1 MSEIITVENTF
12 ETNYITTENAT
23 FEKTEGG
30 FVSVQ
35 FDGKFYPRADFCRA
49 FPLSAPDVYIS
60 VRESSGKHREIGMIE
75 SLLEFPDDI
84 AYMIRT
90 QINLRYFTPKIT
102 KLYSAVDANGTTTFD
117 CDNDKGRCTFVIRGG
132 SDAVIRLSDTRII
145 FTDVDG
151 NRFEV
156 ADLTKLTHREQKKLD
171 LYI

>member
-12 ETNYITTENAT
+12 ETKYITTENAT
-23 FEKTEGG
+23 FKMTEGG
-30 FVSVQ
+30 FVSVD
-35 FDGKFYPRADFCRA
+35 FEGKFYPRADFCRA
-49 FPLSAPDVYIS
+49 FPLSAPDIYIS
-60 VRESSGKHREIGMIE
+60 VRESVGKHKEIGMIADLKE
-75 SLLEFPDDI
+75 WPQDI
-84 AYMIRT
+84 AEMIRT
-90 QINLRYFTPKIT
+90 QVNLRYFTPKLL

-117 CDNDKGRCTFVIRGG
+117 CDTDKGRCTFVIRGG

-156 ADLTKLTHREQKKLD
+156 ADLTKLSHREQKKLD

>member
-1 MSEIITVENTF
+1 MSEIIVENNF
-12 ETNYITTENAT
+12 ESKYLTAENTT

-30 FVSVQ
+30 FVSVR
-35 FDGKFYPRADFCRA
+35 FEDKFYPRADFCRA
-49 FPLSAPDVYIS
+49 FPLSAPDIYVS
-60 VRESSGKHREIGMIE
+60 VRESEGKHREIGI
-75 SLLEFPDDI
+75 I
-84 AYMIRT
+84 ADLRQLPGEIADMIRT

-102 KLYSAVDANGTTTFD
+102 KLYSTADANGTTTFD
-117 CDNDKGRCTFVIRGG
+117 CDTDKGRCTFVIRGG

-156 ADLTKLTHREQKKLD
+156 ADLTKLSRREQKKLD

>member
-12 ETNYITTENAT
+12 ETKYITAQNAT

-35 FDGKFYPRADFCRA
+35 FEGNFYPRADFCRA

-75 SLLEFPDDI
+75 NLLEFPQDI
-84 AYMIRT
+84 ADMIRT

-102 KLYSAVDANGTTTFD
+102 KLHSAVDANGTTTFD
-117 CDNDKGRCTFVIRGG
+117 CDTDKGRCTFVIRGG

-151 NRFEV
+151 NRFEI
-156 ADLTKLTHREQKKLD
+156 ADLTKFTRREQKKLD

>member
-12 ETNYITTENAT
+12 ETKYMTTENTT

-30 FVSVQ
+30 FVSVR

-49 FPLSAPDVYIS
+49 FPLSSPDLFVS
-60 VRESSGKHREIGMIE
+60 VRESSGKHREIGMIAD
-75 SLLEFPDDI
+75 LKTFPDQI
-84 AYMIRT
+84 AQLIRT

-102 KLYSAVDANGTTTFD
+102 KLYTAVDANGTTTFD
-117 CDNDKGRCTFVIRGG
+117 CDTDKGRCTFVIRGG
-132 SDAVIRLSDTRII
+132 SDAVIRLSETRII

-156 ADLTKLTHREQKKLD
+156 PDISKLTRREQKKLD

>member
-12 ETNYITTENAT
+12 ETKYITTENAT
-23 FEKTEGG
+23 FKMTEGG
-30 FVSVQ
+30 FVSVD
-35 FDGKFYPRADFCRA
+35 FEGKFYPRADFCRA
-49 FPLSAPDVYIS
+49 FPLSAPDIYIS
-60 VRESSGKHREIGMIE
+60 VRESVGKHKEIGMIADLKE
-75 SLLEFPDDI
+75 WPQDI
-84 AYMIRT
+84 AEMIRT
-90 QINLRYFTPKIT
+90 QVNLRYFTPKIL

-117 CDNDKGRCTFVIRGG
+117 CDTDKGRCTFVIRGG

-156 ADLTKLTHREQKKLD
+156 ADLTKLSHREQKKLD